1 MPLPGGEKGL
11 TVCAFVTDRRKDRT
25 DKEISPAKMIYI
37 TCEGMGPR
45 HLDNS
50 RQDARGYLSDIIVE
64 FVTGYIRDTLN
75 IGGIKQ

>member
-50 RQDARGYLSDIIVE
+50 RQDALPEATSATLLSNLSLAI
-64 FVTGYIRDTLN
+64 YATL
-75 IGGIKQ
+75 

>member
-1 MPLPGGEKGL
+1 
-11 TVCAFVTDRRKDRT
+11 
-25 DKEISPAKMIYI
+25 MIYI